1 MIQHKKV
8 TIYDLAERLGVSA
21 STVSRALS
29 NNPAIS
35 PEMKLAVQKLAKELN
50 FTPNHIA
57 SALKTGKLKT
67 IGIIVPQIN
76 RTYFVEAIAGVEREL
91 YKAGYDLI
99 IASSGNLYERE
110 KKIVASF
117 CQGKVIG
124 VIAAV
129 AAQTTDY
136 SHYQNLVDI
145 GIPLVTFDRKMP
157 ISNASFV
164 AQDDF
169 QGAYDATKHL
179 IEQGCRRIYHFRGPQ
194 NVSLWKERYEG
205 YLGAM
210 SDADLEVENDY
221 VYTAITTEEEGRKY
235 ACDIMKS
242 GILPEGILFS
252 GDFAARGAME
262 EFLAAGVRIPKDIAI
277 VGFVNEPW
285 DRLMVPPLSSVEQ
298 FPGKVGEIAAH
309 MILEAING
317 QSVRKTVISTEL
329 FVRESSLRSGH
340 FR

>member
-1 MIQHKKV
+1 MKRPKKV

-21 STVSRALS
+21 STVSRAL
-29 NNPAIS
+29 NNHPAIS
-35 PEMKLAVQKLAKELN
+35 PEVKLAVQKLAAELN

-57 SALKTGKLKT
+57 AALKTGNLKT

-136 SHYQNLVDI
+136 THYQNLVDI

-169 QGAYDATKHL
+169 QGAYDATRHL
-179 IEQGCRRIYHFRGPQ
+179 IDEGCRRIFHFRGPQ
-194 NVSLWKERYEG
+194 NVSLWKERFEG
-205 YLGAM
+205 YCSAM
-210 SDADLEVENDY
+210 SQAGLEVRDGF
-221 VYTAITTEEEGRKY
+221 VHTAITTEEEGRKY
-235 ACDIMKS
+235 ACRLLEN
-242 GILPEGILFS
+242 GNLPDGILFS

-262 EFLAAGVRIPKDIAI
+262 AFIEAGIHIPKDIAI

-285 DRLMVPPLSSVEQ
+285 DRLMSPPLTSVEQ
-298 FPGKVGEIAAH
+298 FPGKVGEIAAQ

-317 QSVRKTVISTEL
+317 QPKRKTVISTEL
-329 FVRESSLRSGH
+329 CIRESSLRA
-340 FR
+340 RYV